1 MEYTV
6 ALMNKTL
13 AATFVTLAVAAL
25 VTGTT
30 TIGTLQSANA
40 MCDDNSAARR
50 SSKRPRY
57 LKDGCKVQSGEC
69 RGLYIGSPGWN
80 NSSWRPS

>member
-40 MCDDNSAARR
+40 QGDLPRDLGILSTIARYNQVNVR
-50 SSKRPRY
+50 VYASVLQGGK
-57 LKDGCKVQSGEC
+57 
-69 RGLYIGSPGWN
+69 

>member
-40 MCDDNSAARR
+40 MCDDNSR
-50 SSKRPRY
+50 KEIF
-57 LKDGCKVQSGEC
+57 QET
-69 RGLYIGSPGWN
+69 
-80 NSSWRPS
+80 